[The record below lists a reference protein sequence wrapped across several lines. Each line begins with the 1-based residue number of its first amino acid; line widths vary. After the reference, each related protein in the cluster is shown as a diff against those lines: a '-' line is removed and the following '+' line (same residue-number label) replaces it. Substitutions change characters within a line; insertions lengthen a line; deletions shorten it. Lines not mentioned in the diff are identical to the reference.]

1 MGSTKKGLKLR
12 RLVVSEI
19 PNPWL
24 SEVQKVMALQ
34 SVILS
39 GTVTASSATPESL
52 RIKESG
58 RGCPHPCKKFL
69 LGRQMQKD
77 YELELCV
84 KMWRFLGIRREVQEG

>member
-24 SEVQKVMALQ
+24 PEVQKVMALQ

-39 GTVTASSATPESL
+39 GTVTASSAVPESL
-52 RIKESG
+52 RRKQSG
-58 RGCPHPCKKFL
+58 RGCPIPVKFL

-77 YELELCV
+77 YDYELEVLV
-84 KMWRFLGIRREVQEG
+84 KV

>member
-39 GTVTASSATPESL
+39 GTVTASSAAPESL
-52 RIKESG
+52 KRKESRG
-58 RGCPHPCKKFL
+58 GCPHPGKIS
-69 LGRQMQKD
+69 LGKTNAEIQTMKWK
-77 YELELCV
+77 C
-84 KMWRFLGIRREVQEG
+84 M